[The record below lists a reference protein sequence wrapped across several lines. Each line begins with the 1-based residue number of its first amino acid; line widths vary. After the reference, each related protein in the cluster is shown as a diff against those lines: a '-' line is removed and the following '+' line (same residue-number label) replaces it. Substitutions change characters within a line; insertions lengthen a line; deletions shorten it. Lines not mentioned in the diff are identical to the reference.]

1 MGMSEDRRM
10 GIERD
15 EIGEIVLKIFI
26 LRAKVLVDLL
36 NRSSI
41 FHLDG

>member
-1 MGMSEDRRM
+1 MGMSKDRRM

-15 EIGEIVLKIFI
+15 EIVLKIFI